1 MMKKFLLSLTTA
13 IAFNCLCFVGQ
24 ASAVQY
30 TPNFKGTEITEFVN
44 IVGKNLKKTMVVDPN
59 VRGKINV
66 RSYDLLSE
74 KQYYQFFLNVLEVYG
89 YAAVKMDNNVIKIIR
104 NKDAKTAAIPVVGN
118 NSNILGDEMVTRV
131 VEVKNVTVRE
141 LVPLLRQLS
150 DQAGGGNV
158 VNYDP
163 ANVIMLTGTASTV
176 NRLVKIIER
185 VDRAGDQDVE
195 IIKLT
200 YASAGEMVRIIEA
213 MNKPTSGKSGQPTFL
228 IPKIV
233 ADERSN
239 SVIVSG
245 EIKARERVIRLVKRL
260 DSELKSNGNTRVY
273 YLKYSKA
280 EDLVKVLQGV
290 SDSIASEKKSG
301 KTKGRSSSK
310 KRDVSIEAHESTNAL
325 VITAQPDM
333 LRSLEEVIRQLDQ
346 RRAQVL
352 VEAIIVEVFESDGV
366 SLGLQWGNKEIG
378 FTQFNNGTTSIS
390 AVAAGAKAAQETQG
404 EIVPAVFASDTGEK
418 ISEEYRKNSVEG
430 DFSLL
435 GAALGSAT
443 GLVTGIAKGDWG
455 AILQAV
461 STDTNSNILATP
473 SITTLDNEEA
483 YFIVGQEVP
492 IITGSATGTNNTN
505 PFQTVD
511 RQEVGIKLRVT
522 PQVNEGNAVQLVIEQ
537 EVSSVSGTTGVDISI
552 NKREIKT
559 TVMTDSGDT
568 VILGGLIDEDVQESV
583 QKVPILGD
591 IPIIGHLFKSTKS
604 TTRKRNL
611 MVFLRATI
619 VRDSALMTEIS
630 ESKYNFIRA
639 DQIRRQEEGLSLMSD
654 ENMPILPEWQD
665 SLTLPPSFKE
675 YQEKLDDKNVE
686 LSKPP
691 EKNVELPRTVEND
704 IEISKSVENDIE
716 ISKSVEND
724 TEISKS
730 VENDIEIPKPPTDL
744 EEKQ

>member
-1 MMKKFLLSLTTA
+1 MMKKFLLILTTA
-13 IAFNCLCFVGQ
+13 ITINCLCLVGQ
-24 ASAVQY
+24 ASAAQY
-30 TPNFKGTEITEFVN
+30 SPNFKGTEITEFVN
-44 IVGKNLKKTMVVDPN
+44 IVGKNLKKTMIVDPN

-89 YAAVKMDNNVIKIIR
+89 YAAVEMDNNIVKIIR

-118 NSNILGDEMVTRV
+118 KSNIIGDEMVTRV

-195 IIKLT
+195 IIKLK

-213 MNKPTSGKSGQPTFL
+213 MNKPRGGKAGQPTFL

-233 ADERSN
+233 ADDRSN

-245 EIKARERVIRLVKRL
+245 EVKARERVARLVKRL
-260 DSELKSNGNTRVY
+260 DSELESNGNTRVY

-290 SDSIASEKKSG
+290 SDSIASETTTA
-301 KTKGRSSSK
+301 KTKTRSSK

-333 LRSLEEVIRQLDQ
+333 LRSLEAVIRQLDV

-366 SLGLQWGNKEIG
+366 SLGVQWYNEAGG
-378 FTQFNNGTTSIS
+378 FTQFTNGPASIS
-390 AVAAGAKAAQETQG
+390 SVAAGVQAAEG
-404 EIVPAVFASDTGEK
+404 EPGNTVTTIDSNGNPVTTTNPSTD
-418 ISEEYRKNSVEG
+418 G
-430 DFSLL
+430 DYSILAQVL
-435 GAALGSAT
+435 GNVSGMMF
-443 GLVTGIAKGDWG
+443 GIAKNDWG
-455 AILQAV
+455 AIVNAV
-461 STDTNSNILATP
+461 SSDTNSNILATP

-492 IITGSATGTNNTN
+492 IITGSQTGSNNSN

-559 TVMTDSGDT
+559 TVMAESGDT
-568 VILGGLIDEDVQESV
+568 VVLGGLIDEDVQESV

-591 IPIIGHLFKSTKS
+591 IPIIGHLFKSTS
-604 TTRKRNL
+604 NSTRKRNL

-630 ESKYNFIRA
+630 ESKYNYIRA
-639 DQIRRQEEGLSLMSD
+639 DQIRKHEEGLSLMSN
-654 ENMPILPEWQD
+654 ENMPILPQWQD
-665 SLTLPPSFKE
+665 NLTLPPSFNE
-675 YQEKLDDKNVE
+675 YQQKLEDKGTE
-686 LSKPP
+686 L
-691 EKNVELPRTVEND
+691 
-704 IEISKSVENDIE
+704 
-716 ISKSVEND
+716 
-724 TEISKS
+724 
-730 VENDIEIPKPPTDL
+730 PKPPTSTED
-744 EEKQ
+744 KQ

>member
-1 MMKKFLLSLTTA
+1 MMKKFLLILTTA
-13 IAFNCLCFVGQ
+13 IAINCLCFVGQ
-24 ASAVQY
+24 ASAGQY
-30 TPNFKGTEITEFVN
+30 SPSFKGTEISEFVT
-44 IVGKNLKKTMVVDPN
+44 IVGKHLKKTMIIDPN

-66 RSYDLLSE
+66 RSYDMLTE
-74 KQYYQFFLNVLEVYG
+74 EQYYQFFLNVLEVYG
-89 YAAVKMDNNVIKIIR
+89 YAAVKMDNNIVKIIR
-104 NKDAKTAAIPVVGN
+104 NKDAKTAAIPVIGDD
-118 NSNILGDEMVTRV
+118 SNIIGDEMVTRV

-195 IIKLT
+195 IIKLK
-200 YASAGEMVRIIEA
+200 YASAGEMVRIIQA
-213 MNKPTSGKSGQPTFL
+213 MNKPTSGKAGQPTFL

-233 ADERSN
+233 ADDRSN

-245 EIKARERVIRLVKRL
+245 EVKARERVTRLVKRL
-260 DSELKSNGNTRVY
+260 DSELESNGNTYVH

-290 SDSIASEKKSG
+290 SDSISSETKPATSKS
-301 KTKGRSSSK
+301 RSSK
-310 KRDVSIEAHESTNAL
+310 KRNVSIEAHESTNAL

-333 LRSLEEVIRQLDQ
+333 LRSLKEVIRQLDK

-352 VEAIIVEVFESDGV
+352 VEAIIVEVYETDGV
-366 SLGLQWGNKEIG
+366 SLGVQWYNEAGG
-378 FTQFNNGTTSIS
+378 FTQFTNGPASIS
-390 AVAAGAKAAQETQG
+390 SIAAGAKAAEGVPGSTIIKENG
-404 EIVPAVFASDTGEK
+404 DTIVNEPT
-418 ISEEYRKNSVEG
+418 NG
-430 DFSLL
+430 DYSILAQVL
-435 GAALGSAT
+435 GNVSGMMF
-443 GLVTGIAKGDWG
+443 GIAKNDWG
-455 AILQAV
+455 AIVQAV
-461 STDTNSNILATP
+461 SADTNSNILATP

-492 IITGSATGTNNTN
+492 IITGSATGDNNSN

-522 PQVNEGNAVQLVIEQ
+522 PQVNEGNAVQLTIEQ
-537 EVSSVSGTTGVDISI
+537 ETSSVSGNTGVDISI

-568 VILGGLIDEDVQESV
+568 VVLGGLIDEDVQESV

-591 IPIIGHLFKSTKS
+591 IPIIGHLFKSTS
-604 TTRKRNL
+604 NSTRKRNL
-611 MVFLRATI
+611 MVFIRATI

-630 ESKYNFIRA
+630 ESKYNYIRA
-639 DQIRRQEEGLSLMSD
+639 DQIRKHEEGLSLMSN
-654 ENMPILPEWQD
+654 ENMPILPQWQD
-665 SLTLPPSFKE
+665 NLTLPPSFNE
-675 YQEKLDDKNVE
+675 YQQKLD
-686 LSKPP
+686 
-691 EKNVELPRTVEND
+691 EKNIEL
-704 IEISKSVENDIE
+704 
-716 ISKSVEND
+716 
-724 TEISKS
+724 
-730 VENDIEIPKPPTDL
+730 PKPPTATEGVAA

>member
-1 MMKKFLLSLTTA
+1 MMKKFLLILTTA
-13 IAFNCLCFVGQ
+13 IAINCLCFVGQ
-24 ASAVQY
+24 ASAAQY
-30 TPNFKGTEITEFVN
+30 SPNFKGTEITEFVN
-44 IVGKNLKKTMVVDPN
+44 IVGKNLKKTMIVDPN

-89 YAAVKMDNNVIKIIR
+89 YAAVEMDNNIVKIIR
-104 NKDAKTAAIPVVGN
+104 NKDAKTAAIPVVGDK
-118 NSNILGDEMVTRV
+118 SNIMGDEMVTRV

-195 IIKLT
+195 IIKLK

-233 ADERSN
+233 ADDRSN

-245 EIKARERVIRLVKRL
+245 EVKARERVARLVKRL
-260 DSELKSNGNTRVY
+260 DSELESNGNTRVY

-290 SDSIASEKKSG
+290 SDSIASEAKTA
-301 KTKGRSSSK
+301 KTKTRSSN

-333 LRSLEEVIRQLDQ
+333 LRSLEAVIRQLDV

-366 SLGLQWGNKEIG
+366 SLGVQWYNEAGG
-378 FTQFNNGTTSIS
+378 FTQFTNGPASIS
-390 AVAAGAKAAQETQG
+390 SVAAGVQAAEG
-404 EIVPAVFASDTGEK
+404 EPGNTVTTIDSNGNPVTTTNPSTD
-418 ISEEYRKNSVEG
+418 G
-430 DFSLL
+430 DYSILAQVL
-435 GAALGSAT
+435 GNVSGMMF
-443 GLVTGIAKGDWG
+443 GIAKNDWG
-455 AILQAV
+455 AIVNAV
-461 STDTNSNILATP
+461 SSDTNSNILATP

-492 IITGSATGTNNTN
+492 IITGSQTGSNNSN

-522 PQVNEGNAVQLVIEQ
+522 PQVNEGNAVQLIIEQ

-559 TVMTDSGDT
+559 TVMADSGDT
-568 VILGGLIDEDVQESV
+568 VVLGGLIDEDVQESV

-591 IPIIGHLFKSTKS
+591 IPILGHLFKSTS
-604 TTRKRNL
+604 NTTRKRNL

-630 ESKYNFIRA
+630 ESKYNYIRA
-639 DQIRRQEEGLSLMSD
+639 DQIRKHEEGLSLMSN
-654 ENMPILPEWQD
+654 ENMPILPQWQD
-665 SLTLPPSFKE
+665 NLTLPPSFDE
-675 YQEKLDDKNVE
+675 YQKKIGN
-686 LSKPP
+686 K
-691 EKNVELPRTVEND
+691 
-704 IEISKSVENDIE
+704 
-716 ISKSVEND
+716 D
-724 TEISKS
+724 TEL
-730 VENDIEIPKPPTDL
+730 PKPPTSTEDT
-744 EEKQ
+744 Q

>member
-1 MMKKFLLSLTTA
+1 MKKFLLILTTA
-13 IAFNCLCFVGQ
+13 IAINCLCFVGQ
-24 ASAVQY
+24 ASAAQY
-30 TPNFKGTEITEFVN
+30 SPNFKGTEITEFVN
-44 IVGKNLKKTMVVDPN
+44 IVGKNLKKTMIVDPN

-89 YAAVKMDNNVIKIIR
+89 YAAVEMDNNIVKIIR
-104 NKDAKTAAIPVVGN
+104 NKDAKTAAIPVVGDK
-118 NSNILGDEMVTRV
+118 SNIMGDEMVTRV

-195 IIKLT
+195 IIKLK

-233 ADERSN
+233 ADDRSN

-245 EIKARERVIRLVKRL
+245 EVKARERVARLVKRL
-260 DSELKSNGNTRVY
+260 DSELESNGNTRVY

-290 SDSIASEKKSG
+290 SDSIASEAKTA
-301 KTKGRSSSK
+301 KTKTRSSN

-333 LRSLEEVIRQLDQ
+333 LRSLEAVIRQLDV

-366 SLGLQWGNKEIG
+366 SLGVQWYNEAGG
-378 FTQFNNGTTSIS
+378 FTQFTNGPASIS
-390 AVAAGAKAAQETQG
+390 SVAAGVQAAEG
-404 EIVPAVFASDTGEK
+404 EPGNTVTTIDSNGNPVTTTNPSTD
-418 ISEEYRKNSVEG
+418 G
-430 DFSLL
+430 DYSILAQVL
-435 GAALGSAT
+435 GNVSGMMF
-443 GLVTGIAKGDWG
+443 GIAKNDWG
-455 AILQAV
+455 AIVNAV
-461 STDTNSNILATP
+461 SSDTNSNILATP

-492 IITGSATGTNNTN
+492 IITGSQTGSNNSN

-522 PQVNEGNAVQLVIEQ
+522 PQVNEGNAVQLIIEQ

-559 TVMTDSGDT
+559 TVMADSGDT
-568 VILGGLIDEDVQESV
+568 VVLGGLIDEDVQESV

-591 IPIIGHLFKSTKS
+591 IPILGHLFKSTS
-604 TTRKRNL
+604 NTTRKRNL

-630 ESKYNFIRA
+630 ESKYNYIRA
-639 DQIRRQEEGLSLMSD
+639 DQIRKHEEGLSLMSN
-654 ENMPILPEWQD
+654 ENMPILPQWQD
-665 SLTLPPSFKE
+665 NLTLPPSFDE
-675 YQEKLDDKNVE
+675 YQKKIGN
-686 LSKPP
+686 K
-691 EKNVELPRTVEND
+691 
-704 IEISKSVENDIE
+704 
-716 ISKSVEND
+716 D
-724 TEISKS
+724 TEL
-730 VENDIEIPKPPTDL
+730 PKPPTSTEDT
-744 EEKQ
+744 Q

>member
-1 MMKKFLLSLTTA
+1 MMKQFLLILTTA
-13 IAFNCLCFVGQ
+13 IAINCLCFVGQ
-24 ASAVQY
+24 ASAAQY
-30 TPNFKGTEITEFVN
+30 SPNFKGTEITEFVN
-44 IVGKNLKKTMVVDPN
+44 IVGKNLKKTMIVDPN

-89 YAAVKMDNNVIKIIR
+89 YAAVEMDNNIVKIIR
-104 NKDAKTAAIPVVGN
+104 NKDAKTASIPVVGDK
-118 NSNILGDEMVTRV
+118 SNIIGDEMVTRV

-195 IIKLT
+195 IIKLK

-213 MNKPTSGKSGQPTFL
+213 MNKPTGGKAGQPTFL

-233 ADERSN
+233 ADDRSN

-245 EIKARERVIRLVKRL
+245 EVKARERVARLVKRL
-260 DSELKSNGNTRVY
+260 DSELESNGNTRVY

-290 SDSIASEKKSG
+290 SDSIASEA
-301 KTKGRSSSK
+301 KTAKAKTRSSN
-310 KRDVSIEAHESTNAL
+310 KREVSIEAHESTNAL

-333 LRSLEEVIRQLDQ
+333 LRSLEAVIRQLDV

-366 SLGLQWGNKEIG
+366 SLGVQWYNEAGG
-378 FTQFNNGTTSIS
+378 FTQFTNGPASIS
-390 AVAAGAKAAQETQG
+390 SVAAGVQAAEG
-404 EIVPAVFASDTGEK
+404 EAASQTKVTNPDGTITE
-418 ISEEYRKNSVEG
+418 SNNPSTNG
-430 DFSLL
+430 DYSILAQVL
-435 GAALGSAT
+435 GNVSGMMF
-443 GLVTGIAKGDWG
+443 GIAKNDWG
-455 AILQAV
+455 AIVNAV
-461 STDTNSNILATP
+461 SSDTNSNILATP

-492 IITGSATGTNNTN
+492 IITGSQTGSNNSN

-522 PQVNEGNAVQLVIEQ
+522 PQVNEGNAVQLIIEQ

-559 TVMTDSGDT
+559 TVMAESGDT
-568 VILGGLIDEDVQESV
+568 VVLGGLIDEDVQESV

-591 IPIIGHLFKSTKS
+591 IPILGHLFKSTS
-604 TTRKRNL
+604 NSTRKRNL
-611 MVFLRATI
+611 MVFLRSTI

-630 ESKYNFIRA
+630 ESKYNYIRA
-639 DQIRRQEEGLSLMSD
+639 DQIRKHEEGLSLMSN
-654 ENMPILPEWQD
+654 ENMPILPQWQD
-665 SLTLPPSFKE
+665 KLTLPPSFDE
-675 YQEKLDDKNVE
+675 YQQKLEDKGKE
-686 LSKPP
+686 L
-691 EKNVELPRTVEND
+691 
-704 IEISKSVENDIE
+704 
-716 ISKSVEND
+716 
-724 TEISKS
+724 
-730 VENDIEIPKPPTDL
+730 PKPPTSTEDT
-744 EEKQ
+744 Q

>member
-1 MMKKFLLSLTTA
+1 MMKKFLLILTTA
-13 IAFNCLCFVGQ
+13 MAFNFLCLVGQ
-24 ASAVQY
+24 ASAAQY
-30 TPNFKGTEITEFVN
+30 SPNFKGTEITEFVN
-44 IVGKNLKKTMVVDPN
+44 IVGRNLKKTMIIDPN

-74 KQYYQFFLNVLEVYG
+74 EQYYQFFLNVLEVYG
-89 YAAVKMDNNVIKIIR
+89 YAAVAKDNNIIKIIR
-104 NKDAKTAAIPVVGN
+104 NKDAKTAAIPVIGSD
-118 NSNILGDEMVTRV
+118 SNILGDEMVTRV
-131 VEVKNVTVRE
+131 LEVKNVTVRE

-195 IIKLT
+195 IIKLK

-213 MNKPTSGKSGQPTFL
+213 MNKPSSGKSGKPTFL

-233 ADERSN
+233 ADDRSN

-245 EIKARERVIRLVKRL
+245 EVKARERVIRLVKRL
-260 DSELKSNGNTRVY
+260 DSELATSGNTYVH

-290 SDSIASEKKSG
+290 SESIGSESKS
-301 KTKGRSSSK
+301 TKSKSRSST
-310 KRDVSIEAHESTNAL
+310 KRNVSIEAHESTNSL

-333 LRSLEEVIRQLDQ
+333 LRSLKAVIRQLDK

-352 VEAIIVEVFESDGV
+352 DEASIVEVFESDGI
-366 SLGLQWGNKEIG
+366 SLGVQWYNEAGG
-378 FTQFNNGTTSIS
+378 FTQFTNGAASIS
-390 AVAAGAKAAQETQG
+390 SIAAGAKAA
-404 EIVPAVFASDTGEK
+404 
-418 ISEEYRKNSVEG
+418 EG
-430 DFSLL
+430 DKGSTVIKDNGDTTINPPTNGDYSVLAQVL
-435 GAALGSAT
+435 GNVSGMMF
-443 GLVTGIAKGDWG
+443 GIAKNDWG
-455 AILQAV
+455 AIVQAV
-461 STDTNSNILATP
+461 SSDTNSNILATP
-473 SITTLDNEEA
+473 SILTLDNEEA

-492 IITGSATGTNNTN
+492 IITGSATGDNNSN

-559 TVMTDSGDT
+559 TVMADSGET
-568 VILGGLIDEDVQESV
+568 IVLGGLIDEDVQESV

-591 IPIIGHLFKSTKS
+591 IPFIGHLFKSTTN

-619 VRDSALMTEIS
+619 VRDSALMKEIS
-630 ESKYNFIRA
+630 ESKYNYIRA
-639 DQIRRQEEGLSLMSD
+639 DQIRKHEEGLSLMSN
-654 ENMPILPEWQD
+654 ENMPILPQWQD
-665 SLTLPPSFKE
+665 KLTLPPSFDD
-675 YQEKLDDKNVE
+675 YQKKLEHNNID
-686 LSKPP
+686 L
-691 EKNVELPRTVEND
+691 
-704 IEISKSVENDIE
+704 
-716 ISKSVEND
+716 
-724 TEISKS
+724 
-730 VENDIEIPKPPTDL
+730 PKPPAETEGVAT
-744 EEKQ
+744 EEKH